1 MATSAALHTI
11 ADPTLQRSD
20 VLTVASVAALAYML
34 GSTLHEGLGHGGACL
49 LSGGRP
55 LVLSSVHFEC
65 SADTRLV
72 MAGGTLVNLLAGAL
86 FFVLGRLVSREYP
99 RLKFFLWLSMAVN
112 LFAGTGY
119 FLFSGI
125 GGIGDWNDF
134 IRGLGPQ
141 LPWRLGLTVLG
152 VPSYAAAAWV
162 NLMELRP
169 FVGSDEQ
176 RYSRAWPML
185 TVAYFTGGTLMC
197 IAGAFNPRGA
207 ILILISASRINVWW
221 KFWTALGDAVAQ
233 ESIDGAIRICKE
245 ANRDSA
251 ELDLDCCGG
260 CHNNHLCGRPR
271 PQHSVQWVTI
281 PGPTRA
287 LVRVLV
293 SISDT
298 RCC

>member
-65 SADTRLV
+65 SADTCLV

-141 LPWRLGLTVLG
+141 LPWRLGLTDLG
-152 VPSYAAAAWV
+152 VLSYAAAAWI

-207 ILILISASRINVWW
+207 ILILISAAASTFGGSSGLLWATQWLKSQSMVPLGSVKRPIVIQQSWI
-221 KFWTALGDAVAQ
+221 WTVVAVVTTIIFVVVLGP
-233 ESIDGAIRICKE
+233 SIRFNG
-245 ANRDSA
+245 
-251 ELDLDCCGG
+251 
-260 CHNNHLCGRPR
+260 
-271 PQHSVQWVTI
+271 
-281 PGPTRA
+281 
-287 LVRVLV
+287 
-293 SISDT
+293 
-298 RCC
+298 

>member
-1 MATSAALHTI
+1 
-11 ADPTLQRSD
+11 
-20 VLTVASVAALAYML
+20 ML
-34 GSTLHEGLGHGGACL
+34 GNLLHEGLGHGGACL

-55 LVLSSVHFEC
+55 LALSSVDFEC

-86 FFVLGRLVSREYP
+86 FFVLCRLVSREYP

-152 VPSYAAAAWV
+152 VLSYAAAAWV

-169 FVGSDEQ
+169 FVGSNEQ

-207 ILILISASRINVWW
+207 ILILISAAASTFGGSSGLLWATQWLKSKSIVPPGCVETPIVIQRSWVWTVVAVVTTII
-221 KFWTALGDAVAQ
+221 FVVVLGP
-233 ESIDGAIRICKE
+233 SIRFNG
-245 ANRDSA
+245 
-251 ELDLDCCGG
+251 
-260 CHNNHLCGRPR
+260 
-271 PQHSVQWVTI
+271 
-281 PGPTRA
+281 
-287 LVRVLV
+287 
-293 SISDT
+293 
-298 RCC
+298 

>member
-65 SADTRLV
+65 SADTCLV

-152 VPSYAAAAWV
+152 VLSYAAAAWI

-207 ILILISASRINVWW
+207 ILILISAAASTFGGSSGLLWATQWLKSQSMVPLGSLERPIVIQRSWI
-221 KFWTALGDAVAQ
+221 WTVVAVVTTIIFVVVLGP
-233 ESIDGAIRICKE
+233 SIRFNG
-245 ANRDSA
+245 
-251 ELDLDCCGG
+251 
-260 CHNNHLCGRPR
+260 
-271 PQHSVQWVTI
+271 
-281 PGPTRA
+281 
-287 LVRVLV
+287 
-293 SISDT
+293 
-298 RCC
+298 

>member
-11 ADPTLQRSD
+11 ADPTLQRCD

-34 GSTLHEGLGHGGACL
+34 GSTLHEGLGHGGACM

-152 VPSYAAAAWV
+152 VLSYAAAAGV

-169 FVGSDEQ
+169 FIGSNEQ

-185 TVAYFTGGTLMC
+185 TVASFTGGTLMC

-207 ILILISASRINVWW
+207 ILILISAAASTFGGSSGLLWATQWLKSQSMVPFGSVERPIVIQRSWI
-221 KFWTALGDAVAQ
+221 WTVVAVVTTIIFVVVLGP
-233 ESIDGAIRICKE
+233 SIRFNG
-245 ANRDSA
+245 
-251 ELDLDCCGG
+251 
-260 CHNNHLCGRPR
+260 
-271 PQHSVQWVTI
+271 
-281 PGPTRA
+281 
-287 LVRVLV
+287 
-293 SISDT
+293 
-298 RCC
+298 

>member
-1 MATSAALHTI
+1 MVTSAALHTI
-11 ADPTLQRSD
+11 ADPTLQRCD

-86 FFVLGRLVSREYP
+86 FFVLGRLVTREYP

-125 GGIGDWNDF
+125 GGLGDWNDF

-152 VPSYAAAAWV
+152 VLSYAATAWV

-169 FVGSDEQ
+169 FVGSNEQ

-207 ILILISASRINVWW
+207 ILILISAAASTFGGSSGLLWATQWLKSQSMVPFGSVERPIVIQRSWI
-221 KFWTALGDAVAQ
+221 WTVVAVVTTIIFVVVLGP
-233 ESIDGAIRICKE
+233 SIRFNG
-245 ANRDSA
+245 
-251 ELDLDCCGG
+251 
-260 CHNNHLCGRPR
+260 
-271 PQHSVQWVTI
+271 
-281 PGPTRA
+281 
-287 LVRVLV
+287 
-293 SISDT
+293 
-298 RCC
+298 

>member
-152 VPSYAAAAWV
+152 VFSYAAAAWV

-169 FVGSDEQ
+169 FVGSDER

-207 ILILISASRINVWW
+207 ILILISAAASTFGGSSGLLWATQWLKSQSIVPLGSVERPIVIQRSWI
-221 KFWTALGDAVAQ
+221 WTVVAVVTTIIFVVVLGP
-233 ESIDGAIRICKE
+233 SIRFNG
-245 ANRDSA
+245 
-251 ELDLDCCGG
+251 
-260 CHNNHLCGRPR
+260 
-271 PQHSVQWVTI
+271 
-281 PGPTRA
+281 
-287 LVRVLV
+287 
-293 SISDT
+293 
-298 RCC
+298 